1 MKVKIKPSLPNKP
14 VLRNPAAS
22 RRRKQVN
29 TSMRKDA
36 SSISPPHAEFIYP
49 GIADNSAGVTNF
61 QNKSMFLA
69 VLNIIQQGRNRAF
82 QSVNSVLIETN
93 WSVGQYLSRKV
104 ASDGWGKGVIM
115 QLASWLQ
122 IQAPCLKGYSS
133 SNLWRMM
140 QFYDTYCGKE
150 KLVPVVRELAWT
162 KNLIIMAQCKTL
174 EEKEF
179 YLRCAIR
186 GNWSKQELLNQIK
199 RGGFERTILADKK
212 LAPTVRVLPQD
223 ATGIFKDTY
232 LLDFIDLPDPYIEK
246 DLQSALVKNLCRFLL
261 ELGDG
266 FSFVGEKIRL
276 EVGNTDFELDLLFYH
291 RDLQCLVAFEL
302 KTGKF
307 EPSQLGQLSFYLEAL
322 DRDRKRPH
330 ENPSIGVLLCRS
342 KDDEVVKYA
351 LNRTLSPA
359 LVAEYEHKL
368 LPKEL
373 LKQKMH
379 EWTELI
385 EARKA
390 ETAQGL

>member
-1 MKVKIKPSLPNKP
+1 MTLKPSLTNKK
-14 VLRNPAAS
+14 N
-22 RRRKQVN
+22 K
-29 TSMRKDA
+29 
-36 SSISPPHAEFIYP
+36 HAITNETVFIE
-49 GIADNSAGVTNF
+49 
-61 QNKSMFLA
+61 

-82 QSVNSVLIETN
+82 KAVNTLLIETY
-93 WSVGQYLSRKV
+93 WAVGQYLSRKV
-104 ASDGWGKGVIM
+104 SADGWGKGVVKE
-115 QLASWLQ
+115 LSAWLN
-122 IQAPCLKGYSS
+122 IQSPELKGYSS

-140 QFYDTYCGKE
+140 QFYDTYYRQE
-150 KLVPVVRELAWT
+150 KLAPVVRELAWT

-174 EEKEF
+174 EKKEF
-179 YLRCAIR
+179 YLRSAVR
-186 GNWSKQELLNQIK
+186 SNWSKQELISQIK
-199 RGGFERTILADKK
+199 RSGFERTILADKK

-223 ATGIFKDTY
+223 ATGVFKDTY
-232 LLDFIDLPDPYIEK
+232 LLDFLDLPEPYIEK

-266 FSFVGEKIRL
+266 FSFVGEKVRL
-276 EVGNTDFELDLLFYH
+276 QVGNTDFELDLLFYH

-322 DRDRKRPH
+322 DRDRKRPY

-373 LKQKMH
+373 LKHKMH

-385 EARKA
+385 EARNA
-390 ETAQGL
+390 ELDQESPSLA